1 MMQAQ
6 LKYEIKM
13 KMKPAAYVE
22 RTIII
27 QNLTL
32 VLPPKE

>member
-6 LKYEIKM
+6 LKYEI